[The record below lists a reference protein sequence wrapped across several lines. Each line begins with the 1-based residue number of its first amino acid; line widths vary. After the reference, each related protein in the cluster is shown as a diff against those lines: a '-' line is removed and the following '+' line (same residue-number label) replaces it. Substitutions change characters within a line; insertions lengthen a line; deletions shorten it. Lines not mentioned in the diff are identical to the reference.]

1 MNPIHTYYLP
11 ADQFRAE
18 SARRLGEEALGS
30 LDSHAPDA
38 ASFAA
43 VVGWSGPDSAALYQR
58 VRTRITRMPV
68 EDLRLDFEDG
78 YGVRPDGEEDQAA
91 RSAANEVAMSMA
103 AGILPQG
110 IGLRIKQF
118 TPLHRRRSRRT
129 LSLFLSTLL
138 ERTGGVLPPNFVVTL
153 PKVVTPKQA
162 GGLAT
167 VLAQAERRYK
177 LARNALKV
185 ELMVEAPQS
194 LMGPDG
200 RSPLPSIVRA
210 AKGRCVGVPLGVYDF
225 TASLG
230 IVPAEQRMR
239 HPACDAAR
247 QMMQIGLATTG
258 VALSDGG
265 TNVLPVG
272 DRDAVHRG
280 WRLHYDDVR
289 HSLVNAYYQ
298 GWDLHPAQLVTRYA
312 AVFSFF
318 RESLESA
325 SRRLAAMVKNRNQAL
340 ALGGVADD
348 AATGIALHN
357 FFLRGINSGAF
368 GEEDLA
374 GTGLT
379 LTELRAGTNPA
390 SK

>member
-1 MNPIHTYYLP
+1 MNPVHTYYGA
-11 ADQFRAE
+11 ADQFRAD
-18 SARRLGEEALGS
+18 SARRLGDEALQA
-30 LDSHAPDA
+30 LDTHAPDA

-43 VVGWSGPDSAALYQR
+43 VVGWRPDSAALYDR
-58 VRTRITRMPV
+58 VREKLQRQPV
-68 EDLRLDFEDG
+68 EDFRLDFEDG
-78 YGVRPDGEEDQAA
+78 YGIRPDDEEDATAKAA
-91 RSAANEVAMSMA
+91 AAQVAKA
-103 AGILPQG
+103 LADGTLPAG

-118 TPLHRRRSRRT
+118 TPPFRRRARRT

-162 GGLAT
+162 GALAT
-167 VLAQAERRYK
+167 VLAQAERRYQ
-177 LARNALKV
+177 LARNALKC
-185 ELMVEAPQS
+185 ELMIEAPQS
-194 LMGPDG
+194 LIGPDG
-200 RSPLPSIVRA
+200 RSPLPRLVRA

-272 DRDAVHRG
+272 DRDAVHRA

-289 HSLVNAYYQ
+289 HSLMNAYYQ

-325 SRRLAAMVKNRNQAL
+325 SRRLKALVKTQAQATAA
-340 ALGGVADD
+340 GGVADD
-348 AATGIALHN
+348 AATGRALFN

-368 GEEDLA
+368 SEADLSA
-374 GTGLT
+374 TGLT
-379 LTELRAGTNPA
+379 LAELRSGANPA
-390 SK
+390 SQ